1 MADLLQ
7 AGHLYRY
14 YGPQCVVDDV
24 SFSLAKGEV
33 LGFLGPNGAG
43 KTTTMQMLCGT
54 LAPNSGHIRI
64 NGVDMLQQPQAAKAF
79 LGYLPDTPPLY
90 PELTV
95 DEYLRYCARLHRV
108 ARKHLSAAVRK
119 AQQRCGLTQVSKRLL
134 GNLSRGYQQRAA
146 IAQAIVHDPELVI
159 LDEPTLGLDPV
170 QIVEIRELIRE
181 LGADC
186 GVILSTH
193 MLSEAQQCCSRVQ
206 IMHRGR
212 LVLHDSIAGL
222 QHRLH
227 GASLLVRTQLP
238 IDIGRLSA
246 MDGVIAVEA
255 LSPNHCRV
263 SYRDP
268 DGSAERLAAAINDAG
283 WGLLELA
290 PERKTLEELFV
301 ALLNGDP
308 EAR

>member
-14 YGPQCVVDDV
+14 YGPHCVVDDV

-43 KTTTMQMLCGT
+43 KTTTMQMLCGA
-54 LAPNSGHIRI
+54 LAPSSGQIEI
-64 NGVDMLQQPQAAKAF
+64 NGADMLRQPQAAKAF

-90 PELTV
+90 HELTV

-108 ARKHLSAAVRK
+108 ARKHISAAVQK
-119 AQQRCGLTQVSKRLL
+119 ARQRCGLTQVSKRLL
-134 GNLSRGYQQRAA
+134 GNLSKGYQQRAG

-159 LDEPTLGLDPV
+159 LDEPTVGLDPV
-170 QIVEIRELIRE
+170 QIVEIRALIRE
-181 LGADC
+181 LGADR

-193 MLSEAQQCCSRVQ
+193 ILSEVQHCCSRVQ
-206 IMHRGR
+206 IMHQGR

-227 GASLLVRTQLP
+227 GASLLIRTQQP
-238 IDIGRLSA
+238 ISIERLSA
-246 MDGVIAVEA
+246 MKGVTAVEA
-255 LSPNHCRV
+255 LSPNYCRV
-263 SYRDP
+263 TYRDADNP
-268 DGSAERLAAAINDAG
+268 AERLAAAISDAG
-283 WGLLELA
+283 WGLLELTQ
-290 PERKTLEELFV
+290 ERKTLEELFV
-301 ALLNGDP
+301 ALLNDDR